1 MSIDTLLELHC
12 AAAPF
17 LKQLAR
23 TDEARDRLRR
33 AIVAVLR
40 ERGAI
45 VPPALVATREEALES
60 LRAIVARCI
69 ELKVNW
75 MDVVAIVNR
84 EERETV

>member
-1 MSIDTLLELHC
+1 MNTDTLLELHC
-12 AAAPF
+12 SAAPF
-17 LKQLAR
+17 LHQLAR

-40 ERGAI
+40 ERGVI
-45 VPPALVATREEALES
+45 VPPSLIATPEEALES
-60 LRAIVARCI
+60 LRSIVARCV

-84 EERETV
+84 ETKEV